1 MLRRGSGAATLQSPS
16 EERPVESTLNKEGLA
31 ADAEWIAGARAKGEF
46 RCGGCGYGVTVYRSL
61 PVCPMCHGTEW
72 ERVPWR
78 PYTRVVSPMND

>member
-1 MLRRGSGAATLQSPS
+1 
-16 EERPVESTLNKEGLA
+16 
-31 ADAEWIAGARAKGEF
+31 
-46 RCGGCGYGVTVYRSL
+46 VTVYRSL

>member
-1 MLRRGSGAATLQSPS
+1 M
-16 EERPVESTLNKEGLA
+16 ESTLNKEGLA
-31 ADAEWIAGARAKGEF
+31 ADAEWIAGAFAKGDF
-46 RCGGCGYGVTVYRSL
+46 RCEGCGYGVTVYRSL

>member
-1 MLRRGSGAATLQSPS
+1 MLSRGSGAATLQSPS

-31 ADAEWIAGARAKGEF
+31 ADAERLAGARAKGEF

>member
-1 MLRRGSGAATLQSPS
+1 M
-16 EERPVESTLNKEGLA
+16 ESTLNKEGLA
-31 ADAEWIAGARAKGEF
+31 ADEWIAGARAKGEF
-46 RCGGCGYGVTVYRSL
+46 RCEGCGYGVTVYRSL